1 MGTIPT
7 TIDKLLARFL
17 LLLPNIIVS
26 LVIFCVGLFIAN
38 TITSLTRNILD
49 RRNAAKEATALITRL
64 IYWAIISMVIIAA
77 LENIGFNLTAFL
89 AGLGV
94 VGIIIGFALQDISK
108 NFVSG
113 LLLLS
118 MRPFN
123 VGDVLGVTS
132 YQGTVLA
139 IETRSTKLLT
149 LDGRIVL
156 IPNADLMTNAIIN
169 YSQNTRR
176 RVQIDLTL
184 PSPDNSESV
193 RSKATQA
200 ILPVKGLIQGTT
212 PEGVINKMDASSIS
226 MSIYYWIDTT
236 ETTIAEAQDA
246 GIRAVKGAMTA
257 AEVKAV

>member
-1 MGTIPT
+1 MGPIPT
-7 TIDKLLARFL
+7 TLDKLLASFL
-17 LLLPNIIVS
+17 LVLPNIIVS
-26 LVIFCVGLFIAN
+26 LVIFFVGLFLAN
-38 TITSLTRNILD
+38 TITRLVRGMMD
-49 RRNAAKEATALITRL
+49 RRNSAREATALITRL
-64 IYWAIISMVIIAA
+64 IYWGFTSLVIIAA

-89 AGLGV
+89 AGLGI
-94 VGIIIGFALQDISK
+94 VGIVIGFALQDISK

-113 LLLLS
+113 LILLS

-123 VGDVLGVTS
+123 VGDMLGVTS

-184 PSPDNSESV
+184 PNPGDSESV
-193 RSKATQA
+193 RQAATRA
-200 ILPVKGLIQGTT
+200 ILSIHGLIQGTT
-212 PEGVINKMDASSIS
+212 SEGVINRMDASSLT
-226 MSIYYWIDTT
+226 MSIYYWIDTA
-236 ETTIAEAQDA
+236 ETTVAEAQDA
-246 GIRAVKGAMTA
+246 GIRAVKDTLAG
-257 AEVKAV
+257 AEVKAI